1 MEVKDRVFILKKTRY
16 GESDLIL
23 NCMTPHGAKLNLFAR
38 SALKSKKRFG
48 GGVLEPTHF
57 IHVLYQDKSG
67 SSSVDQPLH
76 TLKEAS
82 LIQGFPGLRSD
93 YARLEL
99 AFHVVQMVS
108 AVVRAGE
115 IDSGDLFNLLGNTL
129 KAAETSR
136 DLPLLRLLFEAK
148 LLAQQGVLALEM
160 GEEALS
166 RSSLAEHESLDLEP
180 EILRALRVRLSQ
192 GLREYIGVSK

>member
-23 NCMTPHGAKLNLFAR
+23 NCMTSQGAKLNLFAR
-38 SALKSKKRFG
+38 SALRSKKRFG

-67 SSSVDQPLH
+67 SMSADQPLH

-93 YARLEL
+93 YARIEL
-99 AFHVVQMVS
+99 ALYVVQLVS
-108 AVVRAGE
+108 VVVKAGE
-115 IDSGDLFNLLGNTL
+115 VDSGDLFNLLGNTL

-136 DLPLLRLLFEAK
+136 DLPLLRLHFEAK
-148 LLAQQGVLALEM
+148 LLAQQGVLALES
-160 GEEALS
+160 GEESLS
-166 RSSLAEHESLDLEP
+166 RLSIAEHEGLDLAP
-180 EILRALRVRLSQ
+180 EVLRALRVRLSQ
-192 GLREYIGVSK
+192 SLREYVGVSK